1 MTDRKQLLDELYMRE
16 KNMLGVEE
24 RLRVYVEQVLKAEK
38 RRLAVEQWL
47 IDQTVIPNV
56 SGGAEGE
63 IRPFRRVPEDEM
75 EFADWQ
81 WDVACRCVL
90 ENDGVGDKTVS
101 IV

>member
-1 MTDRKQLLDELYMRE
+1 MDRDELLAELEARE
-16 KNMLGVEE
+16 IQMELCRVRK
-24 RLRVYVEQVLKAEK
+24 RVYVEQVLKAEE

-47 IDQTVIPNV
+47 IDHGVIDGAI
-56 SGGAEGE
+56 GGAQVD

-90 ENDGVGDKTVS
+90 ENDGVSDKTVA

>member
-1 MTDRKQLLDELYMRE
+1 MDRETLLAELEARE
-16 KNMLGVEE
+16 AQMELARVRK
-24 RLRVYVEQVLKAEK
+24 RVYVDQVLKAEE

-47 IDQTVIPNV
+47 IDHRVIDGAI
-56 SGGAEGE
+56 GGAEVE

-81 WDVACRCVL
+81 WDVASRCVL
-90 ENDGVGDKTVS
+90 ENDGVEDKTVS

>member
-1 MTDRKQLLDELYMRE
+1 MDRDELLAELEARE
-16 KNMLGVEE
+16 IQMELCRVRK
-24 RLRVYVEQVLKAEK
+24 RVYVDQVLKAEE

-47 IDQTVIPNV
+47 IDQGVIDGAI
-56 SGGAEGE
+56 GGAQVE

-90 ENDGVGDKTVS
+90 ENDGVSHKTVS

>member
-1 MTDRKQLLDELYMRE
+1 MDRDELLAELEARE
-16 KNMLGVEE
+16 IQMELCRVRK
-24 RLRVYVEQVLKAEK
+24 RVYVDQVLKAEE
-38 RRLAVEQWL
+38 RRFAVEQWL
-47 IDQTVIPNV
+47 IGHGVIDEAI
-56 SGGAEGE
+56 GGAQVE

-90 ENDGVGDKTVS
+90 ENDGVSHKTVA

>member
-1 MTDRKQLLDELYMRE
+1 MDRDELLAELEARE
-16 KNMLGVEE
+16 IQMELCRVRK
-24 RLRVYVEQVLKAEK
+24 RVYVDQVLKAEE
-38 RRLAVEQWL
+38 RRLAVERWL
-47 IDQTVIPNV
+47 IDQGVIDGAI
-56 SGGAEGE
+56 GGAEVE

-90 ENDGVGDKTVS
+90 ENDGVSHKTVA